1 MMITPTSVFLQWLGA
16 RARDCRMAVAVD
28 SDSLLTD
35 AGVLGKPT
43 IVDDGGRTW
52 QPVVFRGDNLAFR
65 MRFRATAGA
74 GPVVVVLG
82 ARPQKPDANGNQP
95 PVQIDASWI
104 ADILALNEG
113 GEPLDL
119 SLPAFFRLICPRINF
134 PETPL
139 RRYREVLMD
148 HLEVIPAA
156 AAKIVQRWGKPD
168 DWGNGQIAA
177 LPLLACHPTLTLHDI
192 WPDETR
198 VEAFVE
204 HGLRLL
210 LGAPALSAERSVVIE
225 ILHEAAQ
232 PQVKEGLAWFDL
244 PPAELAS
251 YIVLRLVAEQYGLQN
266 PATQLMGLHL
276 FPPEMS
282 ISKLEPMAVQVISR
296 LRGQAEVWKH
306 IEDLAAEF
314 LTPRRMDRVFNSL
327 LPGESRPERVAYI
340 QRTDGVTLIA
350 QRHVLHLL
358 KEFFSQST
366 PVSMG
371 WVDQLGDLRIAEVH
385 AEAGLN
391 LLRRI
396 RKVEAVLGKPI
407 PSFPHTEALLEWYVE
422 TGHHGL
428 ELLVARAWGDLQACG
443 DGELVEEG
451 RRRFFGEEGDTN
463 PTPGSLRDRIRAR
476 LDEIDRNL
484 ADFIRPN
491 PRKFMQG
498 PRSAT
503 GLIRRRL
510 DEVLKRLALGSQE
523 GRVWIVIF
531 DGMRYDTWEEVVR
544 PAFSGHFEIEAEPC
558 FAVLPTF
565 TLYARSS
572 LLGGCLPGEGV
583 NNQGETTTNES
594 ILVAKN
600 LGLFPEEAKTRL
612 RLVTDA
618 ETTAALM
625 KVGFKDKDVRD
636 VNVLIYP
643 VSDDCH
649 DFNGDLAAFNHH
661 IRAVIIGDKTQGVR
675 GILDDLQVRVRP
687 EDTLLLTSDHGFI
700 ELLRPQA
707 LPVAEVGGG
716 GDAAKIQPRYIAGQE
731 KKAAD
736 PSLSVTVG
744 NGVFQLPV
752 GSVWFRREKSASPR
766 YSHGGC
772 SMTEMVIPGAVLRKI
787 TGKIARP
794 AVESVPS
801 QISVAEDE
809 VADVSLM
816 VRNAGNVDLLL
827 SVRLQDNLGEVIA
840 LKEATLPVGQ
850 KLTVTGQLSGR
861 YRETAAREVDPKGT
875 VTSVGVRIHYTDV
888 DGKRREFEEGMVV
901 IPVKVKRK
909 ATRLEADALK
919 SFDDM

>member
-1 MMITPTSVFLQWLGA
+1 
-16 RARDCRMAVAVD
+16 MAVAVD

-35 AGVLGKPT
+35 AGVLGKPA

-52 QPVVFRGDNLAFR
+52 QPVVFRGDDLAFR
-65 MRFRATAGA
+65 MRVRATAGN
-74 GPVVVVLG
+74 GPVFVVLG
-82 ARPQKPDANGNQP
+82 ARPQKPDSDGKQTTAR
-95 PVQIDASWI
+95 IDASWI
-104 ADILALNEG
+104 ADVLALNEG
-113 GEPLDL
+113 GDPLDL
-119 SLPAFFRLICPRINF
+119 SLPAFFRRICPRINF

-139 RRYREVLMD
+139 RRYRDVLMD
-148 HLEVIPAA
+148 RLEVVPAA
-156 AAKIVQRWGKPD
+156 AAKIIQRWGKPD

-177 LPLLACHPTLTLHDI
+177 LALLAGHPALTLHDI

-198 VEAFVE
+198 TDAFVE

-210 LGAPALSAERSVVIE
+210 LGTPTLAADRPVVIE
-225 ILHEAAQ
+225 ILREAAQ
-232 PQVKEGLAWFDL
+232 PQVRDGLGWFGF
-244 PPAELAS
+244 PPAELAA

-266 PATQLMGLHL
+266 PTTQLMGLHL

-282 ISKLEPMAVQVISR
+282 INKLELVAMRVITR
-296 LRGQAEVWKH
+296 LRSQAEVWRR
-306 IEDLAAEF
+306 IEDLSAGF
-314 LTPRRMDRVFNSL
+314 LTSRRMDRIFDGL
-327 LPGESRPERVAYI
+327 LPGQSRSQCMAYI
-340 QRTDGVTLIA
+340 QRSDGVALIA
-350 QRHVLHLL
+350 QRHVLHIL
-358 KEFFSQST
+358 KEFFSQ
-366 PVSMG
+366 PIPASME
-371 WVDQLGDLRIAEVH
+371 WVDQLSDVRAGGVH

-396 RKVEAVLGKPI
+396 RKVEDALAKPL
-407 PSFPHTEALLEWYVE
+407 PDFPHAEALLQWYVE

-443 DGELVEEG
+443 DGDLVDEG
-451 RRRFFGEEGDTN
+451 RRCFFGEEGDTN
-463 PTPGSLRDRIRAR
+463 PSPDSLRDRVRAR
-476 LDEIDRNL
+476 LDEIDRIL

-498 PRSAT
+498 PQSAA
-503 GLIRRRL
+503 GLIRWRL
-510 DEVLKRLALGSQE
+510 DEILKRLALGSQD

-531 DGMRYDTWEEVVR
+531 DGMRYDAWDEVVR
-544 PAFSGHFEIEAEPC
+544 PAFSGHFEIDAQPY
-558 FAVLPTF
+558 FTVLPTF

-572 LLGGCLPGEGV
+572 LLGGSLPGEGV
-583 NNQGETTTNES
+583 NNQGEPTTNEP
-594 ILVAKN
+594 ILVARN
-600 LGLFPEEAKTRL
+600 LGLSQEEAKTRL
-612 RLVTDA
+612 RFVTDA

-649 DFNGDLAAFNHH
+649 DFNGDLAAFNHR
-661 IRAVIIGDKTQGVR
+661 IRAAIIGDKTQGVR

-700 ELLRPQA
+700 ELLRTQA
-707 LPVAEVGGG
+707 LPVTDVNGGA
-716 GDAAKIQPRYIAGQE
+716 DAAKIQPRYIGCQE
-731 KKAAD
+731 KKVAD

-752 GSVWFRREKSASPR
+752 GSVWFKREKSVSPR

-772 SMTEMVIPGAVLRKI
+772 SMAEMVVPGAVLRKI

-794 AVESVPS
+794 ALESIPTQILVE
-801 QISVAEDE
+801 EDV
-809 VADVSLM
+809 VADVSVV
-816 VRNAGNVDLLL
+816 VRNAGNVDLSL

-840 LKEATLPVGQ
+840 LQEATLPVGQ
-850 KLTVTGQLSGR
+850 KLTIAGQLTGR

-875 VTSVGVRIHYTDV
+875 VTSVGVRVHYTDV

-901 IPVKVKRK
+901 IPVRVKPK
-909 ATRLEADALK
+909 PTRLESDALK

>member
-1 MMITPTSVFLQWLGA
+1 MTLTPTSVFLQWLST
-16 RARDCRMAVAVD
+16 RARDCRVAVAVD

-43 IVDDGGRTW
+43 IVDEGGRAW
-52 QPVVFRGDNLAFR
+52 QPVVFRGDDLAFR

-82 ARPQKPDANGNQP
+82 ARPQRPNANGIQA
-95 PVQIDASWI
+95 PVQLDASWI

-113 GEPLDL
+113 GDPLDL

-148 HLEVIPAA
+148 HLDVIPSA

-177 LPLLACHPTLTLHDI
+177 LALLARHPALSLHDI

-198 VEAFVE
+198 VETFVV

-210 LGAPALSAERSVVIE
+210 LGTPALATDRSVVIE

-232 PQVKEGLAWFDL
+232 PQVKQGLVWFDISS
-244 PPAELAS
+244 AELSS
-251 YIVLRLVAEQYGLQN
+251 YLVLRLVAAQYDLQN
-266 PATQLMGLHL
+266 PATQLMGLHV
-276 FPPEMS
+276 FSPELS
-282 ISKLEPMAVQVISR
+282 LGKLEPLAMQVIQR
-296 LRGQAEVWKH
+296 LLGQEEAWRRIEV
-306 IEDLAAEF
+306 LATEF
-314 LTPRRMDRVFNSL
+314 LTPRRLGRVFDGL
-327 LPGESRPERVAYI
+327 LPEQSREERVSYI
-340 QRTDGVTLIA
+340 RRADAVALVA

-358 KEFFSQST
+358 KELFSQST
-366 PVSMG
+366 PVPMT
-371 WVDQLGDLRIAEVH
+371 WVDSLGDARLGEKQ

-391 LLRRI
+391 LLRLI
-396 RKVEAVLGKPI
+396 RKIEAVLEKPV
-407 PSFPHTEALLEWYVE
+407 PAFPHAEALLRWYVE
-422 TGHHGL
+422 SGHHLL
-428 ELLVARAWGDLQACG
+428 ELLIARAWGDLRVCG
-443 DGELVEEG
+443 DEELIEEG
-451 RRRFFGEEGDTN
+451 RRRLFGEDSDTN
-463 PTPGSLRDRIRAR
+463 PSPGSLRDRVRTR
-476 LDEIDRNL
+476 LDEIDQTL
-484 ADFIRPN
+484 AEFIRPN

-503 GLIRRRL
+503 GLIRRSL
-510 DEVLKRLALGSQE
+510 EGVLKQLVLGSQD

-531 DGMRYDTWEEVVR
+531 DGMRYDTWDEVIR
-544 PAFSGHFEIEAEPC
+544 PAFSGHFSIEAEPC

-583 NNQGETTTNES
+583 NHHGEPTTNES
-594 ILVAKN
+594 LLVAKN
-600 LGLFPEEAKTRL
+600 LRFSPEEAKTRL

-625 KVGFKDKDVRD
+625 KVGFKDKEVRD

-649 DFNGDLAAFNHH
+649 DFNGDLASFNHR
-661 IRAVIIGDKTQGVR
+661 IRSAIVGDKSQGVR
-675 GILDDLQVRVRP
+675 GILDDLQVRVHP

-707 LPVAEVGGG
+707 LTVGDSGG
-716 GDAAKIQPRYIAGQE
+716 EPAKIQPRYLAGQ
-731 KKAAD
+731 KKQVD
-736 PSLSVTVG
+736 DSSVVIQVG
-744 NGVFQLPV
+744 KELYQLPV
-752 GSVWFRREKSASPR
+752 SSVWFKREKSPSPR

-772 SMTEMVIPGAVLRKI
+772 SMAEMVIPAAVLRKT

-794 AVESVPS
+794 ALEGVPP
-801 QISVAEDE
+801 QITVQEDEAAELSVA
-809 VADVSLM
+809 
-816 VRNAGNVDLLL
+816 VRNAGNVELTF
-827 SVRLQDNLGEVIA
+827 SIKIQDNLGEVVA
-840 LKEATLPVGQ
+840 LVGATLPIGQ
-850 KLTVTGQLSGR
+850 KRTVTGKVAGR
-861 YRETAAREVDPKGT
+861 YKETPAREMDPKGT
-875 VTSVGVRIHYTDV
+875 VTSVEVRIHYTDAE
-888 DGKRREFEEGMVV
+888 GKRREFEEGMEI
-901 IPVKVKRK
+901 IPVKVKPK
-909 ATRLEADALK
+909 TTRLEADALK
-919 SFDDM
+919 SFDDI